1 MDEIPGVSLA
11 QRFASAI
18 QYVTSQI
25 YHLLPAGDRPTLK
38 HATFNFR
45 PNKYEVQMAT
55 NYPSSSREHPQ
66 PARRHRQSPFR
77 YGLLLALIGIL
88 FTSCTPVQ
96 PGDPVSVVKA
106 AFERINE
113 GDLNGYMEFFSDDA
127 VMAYRG
133 GRFEGPEDIRAHM
146 ELNVMPTHTR
156 TELSNISLD
165 GNVVTYTYDIYE
177 YEGDIHLGPFDD
189 GVDVIVDGKI
199 IFDGT
204 KGYLLI
210 ECNTDPSQAFCPGN

>member
-1 MDEIPGVSLA
+1 
-11 QRFASAI
+11 
-18 QYVTSQI
+18 
-25 YHLLPAGDRPTLK
+25 
-38 HATFNFR
+38 
-45 PNKYEVQMAT
+45 MAA
-55 NYPSSSREHPQ
+55 NYSSSPQGRPQ
-66 PARRHRQSPFR
+66 PSQHHRQSPFR
-77 YGLLLALIGIL
+77 SGLLLALIAALIA
-88 FTSCTPVQ
+88 SCASAKPT
-96 PGDPVSVVKA
+96 DPVSIVQA

-113 GDLNGYMEFFSDDA
+113 GDLDGYMEFFSDDA